1 VRISSLD
8 GAPTATFAPI
18 DTTTMVSDTR
28 ELVWR
33 TSAARTGLVTQ
44 ETDRTQALIGFVKA
58 NGRSV
63 RNLSASIDNDFA
75 SIVLS
80 SMEAS
85 PIARAG
91 RLLLATGSRVSN
103 TGLRWNPERTRT
115 LSQGGPPSLIEPV
128 TGSIT
133 LRNLAGRVRGVR
145 AVALDGAGKA
155 LGRPIVAKREAAGW
169 VLPIGSPVTTWY
181 LITVMR

>member
-1 VRISSLD
+1 
-8 GAPTATFAPI
+8 
-18 DTTTMVSDTR
+18 
-28 ELVWR
+28 
-33 TSAARTGLVTQ
+33 
-44 ETDRTQALIGFVKA
+44 
-58 NGRSV
+58 
-63 RNLSASIDNDFA
+63 
-75 SIVLS
+75 
-80 SMEAS
+80 
-85 PIARAG
+85 
-91 RLLLATGSRVSN
+91 VSN